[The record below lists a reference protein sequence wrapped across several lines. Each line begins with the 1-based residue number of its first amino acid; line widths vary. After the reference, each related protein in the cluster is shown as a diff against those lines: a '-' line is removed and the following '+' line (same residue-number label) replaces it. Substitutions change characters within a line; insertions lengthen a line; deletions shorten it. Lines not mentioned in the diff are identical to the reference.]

1 MIKEKRFYNSLKGI
15 FEGAKMD
22 GQGGF
27 VNLLKI
33 KEKYYNSVIE
43 QFKKE
48 VDQDPIINEGFKE
61 EFFDKLCNFF
71 DKYFSESGSIYFVQS
86 ANWQKVY
93 EKIYTDNKDVVLFW
107 KTNMLYYV
115 KSDKIL
121 NSSDIK
127 IEDKESGLSYVFRFD
142 TTQATQKQNNE
153 KKGFLYIAKEVVKT
167 KTALHDSTSGD
178 STFVLSVGYES
189 KSKTKIEEIAKTFN
203 LNEEIIKKAI
213 RQFEKQTSVDF
224 FINKNAQQFLNEQLD
239 LYLHQI
245 LLADEN
251 VFDQSRLTQIKT
263 IKEYAKK
270 LISFIGGFE
279 DELVRIWNKPKFVLN
294 SDYVMSLKT
303 LKQYLS
309 NTEYNELLKT
319 YQQEIALNEDCFAD
333 IVYIVRETYKRP
345 LQNLYIDNVKWNK
358 NENQITFKYIKF
370 FKKENVDKASEY
382 AKAQGLNLKESII
395 QDKGESVEGY
405 IFDYNNQSYKTQ
417 LSIEELYLDTKF
429 LKIED
434 KLELLE
440 NLSKNNSLD
449 EIINGYVIKSDNY
462 QFLNSVNKFNNKVS
476 VVYIDPPFNT
486 NTEGFAFIDGFKDS
500 TWLSQMN
507 DRFNLLYNKFMSRD
521 SSLYVHGDHHCNY
534 YMRLLLDN
542 ICGSENFN
550 REIIWNTS
558 PAISGR
564 KAGPKVKNY
573 IRQHDTILYYLKGNP
588 VFNKLYREYK
598 NSDEVLEKLGWLD
611 MYCDENKTPYVY
623 KYDDNSNI
631 IKVDCADINV
641 MALGDVWN
649 DLYSMMYSQNMTRE
663 NWGKSNTQKP
673 ENLIRRILQVSSQ
686 QNEYIMDI
694 FVGSGTTIA
703 AAHKLGRKWI
713 GVDSGDFLEDI
724 VIKRMKSVV
733 MGDFM
738 PKLSEDLNWKGGGI
752 FKYYDLEQY
761 EDSLR
766 KSNYNNTNNSY
777 MFEENIYQYYTF
789 FADKKLTSQFNV
801 ENNGDIKI
809 ELDKLYKN
817 IDLPETISNIMGLP
831 IKTITKDT
839 VVLLDGEKEIVEKYD
854 YQNMTN
860 EEKLHFFE
868 ILKPLLWWGE

>member
-43 QFKKE
+43 HFKKE
-48 VDQDPIINEGFKE
+48 VDQDPVINEGFKE

-153 KKGFLYIAKEVVKT
+153 KKGFLYTAKEVVKT

-189 KSKTKIEEIAKTFN
+189 KSKTKTEEIAKTFN
-203 LNEEIIKKAI
+203 LNEEIIIKAI

-294 SDYVMSLKT
+294 SNYVISKDKLTTELISKLKAST
-303 LKQYLS
+303 GFDDQIKEWKKLKLVDIDFSAGNLDDDKYKHLPFDTKHFKDLEIEILS
-309 NTEYNELLKT
+309 IFDNLDDALDGRLIHSEN
-319 YQQEIALNEDCFAD
+319 YQALN
-333 IVYIVRETYKRP
+333 T
-345 LQNLYIDNVKWNK
+345 LTNK
-358 NENQITFKYIKF
+358 Y
-370 FKKENVDKASEY
+370 
-382 AKAQGLNLKESII
+382 
-395 QDKGESVEGY
+395 
-405 IFDYNNQSYKTQ
+405 
-417 LSIEELYLDTKF
+417 
-429 LKIED
+429 
-434 KLELLE
+434 
-440 NLSKNNSLD
+440 KNNIYS
-449 EIINGYVIKSDNY
+449 
-462 QFLNSVNKFNNKVS
+462 
-476 VVYIDPPFNT
+476 VYIDPPFNT
-486 NTEGFAFIDGFKDS
+486 GSDFEYVDAYQDS
-500 TWLSQMN
+500 SWLSLMY
-507 DRFNLLYNKFMSRD
+507 DRLYLAYNLLNSEGSIFMH
-521 SSLYVHGDHHCNY
+521 LDHFAEHKG
-534 YMRLLLDN
+534 RELLDS
-542 ICGSENFN
+542 IFGKENFIN
-550 REIIWNTS
+550 NIAWAYRSGGASDSKTMPYKHDSILFYSKNKEKFILNPITERQYMEKSFMGAQKDADGRYYTDTLLRDIFEGVIKDPNTN
-558 PAISGR
+558 IEYNVR
-564 KAGPKVKNY
+564 KVLN
-573 IRQHDTILYYLKGNP
+573 L
-588 VFNKLYREYK
+588 
-598 NSDEVLEKLGWLD
+598 SDEFFSFS
-611 MYCDENKTPYVY
+611 
-623 KYDDNSNI
+623 NS
-631 IKVDCADINV
+631 
-641 MALGDVWN
+641 
-649 DLYSMMYSQNMTRE
+649 
-663 NWGKSNTQKP
+663 QKP
-673 ENLIRRILQVSSQ
+673 EGLIHLLESLINVPK
-686 QNEYIMDI
+686 NKYFIDY
-694 FVGSGTTIA
+694 FAGSGTSVCVAKKMGRKFIGVELGDHFNDTYVSEVKLKQSPANQINLYKDFDVIEKEEYEKHIIA
-703 AAHKLGRKWI
+703 KVNKVGLLGRMK
-713 GVDSGDFLEDI
+713 E
-724 VIKRMKSVV
+724 VISQTGRHEPCGISTSTE
-733 MGDFM
+733 F
-738 PKLSEDLNWKGGGI
+738 SGGGFI
-752 FKYYDLEQY
+752 KYYCLEQY
-761 EDSLR
+761 EASL
-766 KSNYNNTNNSY
+766 KNANYESNNNTSI
-777 MFEENIYQYYTF
+777 FEESIYQHYTF
-789 FADKKLTSQFNV
+789 FADKKLTSQFKV

-809 ELDKLYKN
+809 ELDKLYEN
-817 IDLPETISNIMGLP
+817 IDLPETISNIIGLP

-839 VVLLDGEKEIVEKYD
+839 VVLLDGEKEVVEKYD